1 MHPTPT
7 PKHLSSRRSSCGGF
21 TITELLLV
29 IGIIVLVAI
38 VAVPAFRA
46 MTGSR
51 SSESALN
58 QMSAVLARARTEAL
72 GLQQPRGIF
81 FYKDLSTGRTGMAMV
96 YATNGAE
103 PYELDLAPDHDPV
116 LLPVGVG
123 LQFLDNQTSATDD
136 KYIGFNTRVDSASNT
151 AATVVPYG
159 QVILF
164 DGQGRLVTDAYRL
177 RIRFP
182 DPDGAGPLVARASDL
197 GRFLYDDPALS
208 PAITAGSAPDMIPV
222 NPQTRSASVG
232 FVLFDYDAFTNVNG
246 TRTTATTVDTDTEV
260 SGSSGAGSNG
270 AYDPEEKNE
279 EAWLDANATPVL
291 INRYN
296 GTLVRSE

>member
-1 MHPTPT
+1 M
-7 PKHLSSRRSSCGGF
+7 
-21 TITELLLV
+21 LV

-38 VAVPAFRA
+38 IAVPAFRA

-96 YATNGAE
+96 YAINGAE

-123 LQFLDNQTSATDD
+123 VQFLDNQANATDD
-136 KYIGFNTRVDSASNT
+136 KYIGFNTRVDVND
-151 AATVVPYG
+151 AANKGVTVVSWG

-164 DGQGRLVTDAYRL
+164 DGQGRLVTDAYQFRV
-177 RIRFP
+177 RYP
-182 DPDGAGPLVARASDL
+182 AVGAVPARASDI
-197 GRFLYDDPALS
+197 GKFLYDDPALS
-208 PAITAGSAPDMIPV
+208 NSSTPAAPYDLIPI
-222 NPQTRSASVG
+222 QTRPASIG
-232 FVLFDYDAFTNVNG
+232 FVLFDYDAFTSTNPKTG
-246 TRTTATTVDTDTEV
+246 APGVDTDTEI
-260 SGSSGAGSNG
+260 SGTSGTGANG
-270 AYDPEEKNE
+270 NYDPEEKSE
-279 EAWLDANATPVL
+279 ETWLDQNATPVL
-291 INRYN
+291 VNRYN